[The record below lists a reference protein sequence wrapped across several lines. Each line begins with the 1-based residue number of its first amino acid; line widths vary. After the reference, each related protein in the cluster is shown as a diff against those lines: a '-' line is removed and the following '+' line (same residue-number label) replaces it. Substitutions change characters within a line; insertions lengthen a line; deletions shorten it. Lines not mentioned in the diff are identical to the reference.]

1 LSDHEQS
8 TCDQGTPDEQH
19 DAERIPPALQPDEIA
34 DWIDEVEAA
43 LEQGAVEVP
52 VDDVLEQQRAVHE
65 PGAATAEVADDGISP
80 LVNNTGQDGGAA
92 SG

>member
-1 LSDHEQS
+1 VTHDEHDDRRDDHGGSGGDAPSPQPALH
-8 TCDQGTPDEQH
+8 PDEV
-19 DAERIPPALQPDEIA
+19 A

-43 LEQGAVEVP
+43 LERTPLDAP

-65 PGAATAEVADDGISP
+65 PDDAPAAADDGIAP